1 MLSEGGLF
9 EFFAGAVP
17 ELPARPLVTYRAR
30 RTYMNRYLPA
40 ALALAIIVPA
50 ADAQPKTARTDSKTV
65 VARIN
70 GEVITR
76 ARIDQMWD
84 RVPEHLQKQYELVG
98 GRPTFLNNYV
108 RKRVLLQ
115 HALKNG
121 FASELAVKGE
131 LDPADESALFDRYV
145 REVVAANVVTDA
157 MLRETYQENRGQFAH
172 PDQVKLRHIF
182 IDTTTTP
189 GSEAREKLTAILAE
203 LQAFSRT
210 VAEEPNAKDLLRER
224 FAAAARQHSADPTAP
239 AGGLVGW
246 IGMSRLDARVGEA
259 AFGVEVG
266 TMSDVVQ
273 GDRGMHILFVDAQRE
288 AGIEPFEVAAPD
300 IREFLLTQN
309 MQQVLEE
316 VNKQTTEL
324 LAKSKVQ
331 VFPENL

>member
-1 MLSEGGLF
+1 
-9 EFFAGAVP
+9 
-17 ELPARPLVTYRAR
+17 
-30 RTYMNRYLPA
+30 MNRYLPA

-50 ADAQPKTARTDSKTV
+50 VDAQPKTARTDPKSI
-65 VARIN
+65 VATIN
-70 GEVITR
+70 GEVISR
-76 ARIDQMWD
+76 ARIDQMWA

-115 HALKNG
+115 HAFKNG
-121 FASELAVKGE
+121 FASDLAVKGE
-131 LDPADESALFDRYV
+131 LDPTDESTLFDRYI
-145 REVVAANVVTDA
+145 REVVASSVITDA

-189 GSEAREKLTAILAE
+189 GSEAREKLTAIHAE
-203 LQAFSRT
+203 LDAYRKI
-210 VAEEPNAKDLLRER
+210 VADKPNAKELLRER
-224 FAAAARQHSADPTAP
+224 FAAAARQHSADDAAP

-246 IGMSRLDARVGEA
+246 TGLSRLDTRVGEA
-259 AFGVEVG
+259 AFGMEAG
-266 TMSDVVQ
+266 TMSGVIQ
-273 GDRGMHILFVDAQRE
+273 AERGMHILFIDGRRE

-309 MQQVLEE
+309 MQQVLDE
-316 VNKQTTEL
+316 VNKRTTEL

-331 VFPENL
+331 IFPENL